1 MSLLVIII
9 QSMTDLSC
17 FEVGNMKVNVSVRLD
32 GTTLTQAMD
41 KRKNISW
48 TFSLVVLRVE
58 QWHYLASIFCYY
70 FPCYNLF
77 FPVFCFTSSWT
88 FSSIFLCILFFPVIY
103 IFRYFFSYPCCLWF
117 PFLVII
123 CVFLIEYFYCFCFL
137 PVIVFQL
144 WISFSLHNLPCC
156 CLPPYL
162 YFLLFKLLSLFR
174 YFVFAFTYFT
184 LPSELY

>member
-1 MSLLVIII
+1 MSLLVIVI

-48 TFSLVVLRVE
+48 TFSLMVLRVE

-88 FSSIFLCILFFPVIY
+88 FSSIFLCILFFFQLY
-103 IFRYFFSYPCCLWF
+103 IFFVISFLIHVVYDSF
-117 PFLVII
+117 FLVII

-144 WISFSLHNLPCC
+144 
-156 CLPPYL
+156 
-162 YFLLFKLLSLFR
+162 
-174 YFVFAFTYFT
+174 
-184 LPSELY
+184 